1 MMRGRSARLCLIILL
16 ICAVSIGLGQVLAKK
31 KPKPND
37 PPICPT
43 GAPGC
48 FCPTYYA
55 PVACQTDS
63 GLNCIYS
70 NQCFAGCAGFSPGD
84 CNPIGPGPVEF

>member
-1 MMRGRSARLCLIILL
+1 MQRRVIRLGMVALL
-16 ICAVSIGLGQVLAKK
+16 ICAVSIGVGQVLAK

-37 PPICPT
+37 PPTCPT

-55 PVACQTDS
+55 PVLCEKDE
-63 GLNCIYS
+63 LECVYS
-70 NQCFAGCAGFSPGD
+70 NQCFAGCAGWRTNQ
-84 CNPIGPGPVEF
+84 CTPIGPGPVPL

>member
-1 MMRGRSARLCLIILL
+1 MRSRMLRLSVIVMLIGV
-16 ICAVSIGLGQVLAKK
+16 VSVGAGQVIAKK
-31 KPKPND
+31 PA
-37 PPICPT
+37 PPPSCPT

-63 GLNCIYS
+63 GLQCIYS
-70 NQCFAGCAGFSPGD
+70 NQCFASCAGFDPSD
-84 CNPIGPGPVEF
+84 CHGIGPGPVIF